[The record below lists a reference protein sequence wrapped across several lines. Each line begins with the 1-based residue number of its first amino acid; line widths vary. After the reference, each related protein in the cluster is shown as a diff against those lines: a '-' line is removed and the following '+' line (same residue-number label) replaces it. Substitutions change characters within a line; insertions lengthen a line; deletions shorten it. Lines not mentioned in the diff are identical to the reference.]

1 MPEFRFTA
9 IIPFPREEV
18 SDYISDPRH
27 WPEFFAELTEFDR
40 PQLMRDLA
48 KQAGLPDI
56 EHERVLDVVPEGT
69 RLDNIA
75 RFQPRPGLAGLRDR
89 TVLRWAAQRMYQ
101 RMYDRAVAS
110 LVTRLTDR
118 QRPGF
123 GSA

>member
-27 WPEFFAELTEFDR
+27 WPEFFAEVESVDQVDGWDAPGGRCRVRVKALGRRQYVAELTEFDR

-56 EHERVLDVVPEGT
+56 EHERRSEEHTSELQSRENLVCR
-69 RLDNIA
+69 RL
-75 RFQPRPGLAGLRDR
+75 L
-89 TVLRWAAQRMYQ
+89 
-101 RMYDRAVAS
+101 
-110 LVTRLTDR
+110 
-118 QRPGF
+118 
-123 GSA
+123 